1 MASFLPRVALC
12 FAGTLVVASS
22 AQAQYGP
29 YTCVNGLVWREA
41 VPNDFV
47 CVNGPWRTKTQQE
60 NAQGPSFR
68 QPGGGP
74 YGPDT
79 CKQGYVWRETRPS
92 DHVCVSAKS
101 GSRKDNRR
109 ANRNAYTGYAHP
121 DQLPSNG
128 TSASWENINGK
139 LVVSPSN
146 QVFYAWE
153 PGKGYLRGFGN
164 YGNVYGARAV
174 TPAHCQQSSGRT
186 MYVLAVD
193 EVTGIVSNAGAVKVP
208 LCRFP

>member
-1 MASFLPRVALC
+1 MRLAIL

-22 AQAQYGP
+22 VHAQYGP

-47 CVNGPWRTKTQQE
+47 CVNVPTRTRTQQE
-60 NAQGPSFR
+60 NAQGPSLR

-92 DHVCVSAKS
+92 DHVCVSVN
-101 GSRKDNRR
+101 SRGLNRL
-109 ANRNAYTGYAHP
+109 ANKNAYSGYAHP
-121 DQLPSNG
+121 NQLPANG
-128 TSASWENINGK
+128 TGASWQDPNGQ
-139 LVVSPSN
+139 LVVRPTN
-146 QVFYAWE
+146 QAFYAWE
-153 PGKGYLRGFGN
+153 PGRGYLQGFGN

-174 TPAHCQQSSGRT
+174 TPMHCQVSYSRT

-193 EVTGIVSNAGAVKVP
+193 EVTGIVSNAGAVRVP
-208 LCRFP
+208 LCLFP